1 MLQSAVLADTGN
13 TRNNASPLDGARR
26 SWQIYFE
33 VAELDSAAARGKAIM
48 TTATLGRLGRFEIGR
63 VFNSTFAVITRN
75 IGLCVGLGLLF
86 AGLPTLLI
94 RLWTQPQMEA
104 VMNGDPS
111 AMADPN
117 AMLRNSYLSI
127 LAGLISFVF
136 TLLLQSSQV
145 RATIE
150 DLNGR
155 RPSFG
160 DSVQIA
166 IRFLLPTLAI
176 GLLVGIGS
184 ALAMIALIVPGIIL
198 WLGWSM
204 SVPVLI
210 QERLGVFG
218 SMSRSRALTKG
229 NRWSLFGLFLILV
242 IIAMVIQWGILVV
255 LLLFGGILAEL
266 GAAVVQAVVSMVLS
280 VATAVSYVELRQ
292 VKEGTSVDEL
302 AKIFS

>member
-1 MLQSAVLADTGN
+1 
-13 TRNNASPLDGARR
+13 
-26 SWQIYFE
+26 
-33 VAELDSAAARGKAIM
+33 M
-48 TTATLGRLGRFEIGR
+48 TTATLGRPGRFEIGR
-63 VFNSTFAVITRN
+63 VFNSTFAVIMRN

-117 AMLRNSYLSI
+117 AVLRNSYLSI

-136 TLLLQSSQV
+136 TLLLQSSLV